1 MLEKLKEPVVHKSA
15 NKQEESDVM
24 LPDNSQPRGSGR
36 SLLSGELDN
45 TSEKSQDKSS
55 EIPAPSVAASVNL
68 KQKSPM
74 GGERTPSTK
83 RNASPGAKSPG
94 RPDLMLQDMDLG
106 LGDLDIN
113 NLDEL
118 LDCGYDLMDI
128 EQTAFM
134 GSSKVMLKMIDN
146 MLLTIDSRI
155 EGVKQ

>member
-1 MLEKLKEPVVHKSA
+1 
-15 NKQEESDVM
+15 
-24 LPDNSQPRGSGR
+24 
-36 SLLSGELDN
+36 
-45 TSEKSQDKSS
+45 
-55 EIPAPSVAASVNL
+55 
-68 KQKSPM
+68 M

-83 RNASPGAKSPG
+83 RNASPSAKSPG

-118 LDCGYDLMDI
+118 LDCGDDLMDI

-155 EGVKQ
+155 EGVK